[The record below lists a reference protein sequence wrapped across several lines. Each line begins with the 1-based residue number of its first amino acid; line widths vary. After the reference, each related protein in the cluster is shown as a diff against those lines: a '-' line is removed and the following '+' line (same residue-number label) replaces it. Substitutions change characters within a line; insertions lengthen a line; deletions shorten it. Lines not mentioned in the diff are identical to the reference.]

1 MFRVEDHRNHWA
13 YVWIPVFT
21 AFIWF
26 ATLWAM
32 LITWLA
38 SGRPKYPSQN
48 GKVTYISDVGASYLK
63 PLFVVACCITGVGFF
78 ISLCLER
85 WLRHSGRLLP
95 DMRRRERYLSFMA
108 ILGSFIG
115 GAGLILLSGFDTDRY
130 PSLHRLFLLIFIIG
144 VGMSAIF
151 TVLEYRWISKDFVEV
166 RKLRRAYWAKS
177 IIAGVLILLA
187 IAFAITLYY
196 IPDVGGI
203 LEWTIAFGYTFYL
216 LTFYYDL
223 RMAKGVEKGQL
234 SRERIISEAVS
245 PTHAVD
251 KELAT
256 KDPFQQNSRQLPISA
271 AAGRGAGA
279 GHVGEVPVY
288 AHENNTMRSFNAAEN
303 IAPSR
308 PGVSMVSGPG
318 GQHVPPLGPP
328 PAMTRSNSAG
338 YARMRE

>member
-13 YVWIPVFT
+13 YVWVPVFT

-48 GKVTYISDVGASYLK
+48 GKVTYISDVGASFLK

-85 WLRHSGRLLP
+85 YLRHSGRLLP
-95 DMRRRERYLSFMA
+95 VMRRRERYLSFMA

-130 PSLHRLFLLIFIIG
+130 PTLHRLFLLIFIVG
-144 VGMSAIF
+144 VGLSAIF

-177 IIAGVLILLA
+177 IIAGILILLA
-187 IAFAITLYY
+187 VAFAFTLYY
-196 IPDVGGI
+196 VPDVGGVI
-203 LEWTIAFGYTFYL
+203 EWIIAFGYTFYL

-234 SRERIISEAVS
+234 KKAMDVEEAN
-245 PTHAVD
+245 P
-251 KELAT
+251 
-256 KDPFQQNSRQLPISA
+256 RQPPISTSGR
-271 AAGRGAGA
+271 AGEGRI
-279 GHVGEVPVY
+279 GEVPVF
-288 AHENNTMRSFNAAEN
+288 APGNNTMHPFNATEN
-303 IAPSR
+303 VAPSR
-308 PGVSMVSGPG
+308 PEGAMAGHDQHVAPSGP
-318 GQHVPPLGPP
+318 PL
-328 PAMTRSNSAG
+328 AVTRSNSAG
-338 YARMRE
+338 YSRIHG

>member
-13 YVWIPVFT
+13 YVWVPVFT

-48 GKVTYISDVGASYLK
+48 GKVTYISDVGASFLK

-85 WLRHSGRLLP
+85 YLRHSGRLLP
-95 DMRRRERYLSFMA
+95 VMRKRERYLSFMA

-130 PSLHRLFLLIFIIG
+130 PTLHRLFLLIFIIG
-144 VGMSAIF
+144 VGLSAIF

-177 IIAGVLILLA
+177 IIAGTLILLA
-187 IAFAITLYY
+187 VAFAFTLYY
-196 IPDVGGI
+196 VPDVGGVI
-203 LEWTIAFGYTFYL
+203 EWIIAFGYTFYL

-234 SRERIISEAVS
+234 KKSMDVEEAVS
-245 PTHAVD
+245 PAHVVYG
-251 KELAT
+251 ELNP
-256 KDPFQQNSRQLPISA
+256 DIPSQQNGRQPPISTSGR
-271 AAGRGAGA
+271 AGEGR
-279 GHVGEVPVY
+279 VGEVPVY
-288 AHENNTMRSFNAAEN
+288 GPGNNTMRPFNATEN
-303 IAPSR
+303 VAPSE
-308 PGVSMVSGPG
+308 GAMTGG
-318 GQHVPPLGPP
+318 HGQHVAPSGPPL
-328 PAMTRSNSAG
+328 AVTRSNSAG
-338 YARMRE
+338 YSRIRG